1 MKTENI
7 LIIVALFVVILLL
20 FSNFSVE
27 TPTAPIVFQT
37 PSFLS
42 NSFDDGP
49 QPCPFP
55 FGCGGKG
62 RPGRGGWF
70 PRSII
75 GGGRRMGGRMGG
87 GMSRRMGGR
96 MGGGSGG
103 RRMGGGRG
111 GGGRGGGGGG
121 GRSGGRRMGGGR
133 GGGGEVAEVAAEEVV
148 EEVEKLKISSIYKM
162 PRIVLLTDDHI
173 IEGMIGMLSLI
184 MVAYIINHAISASRS
199 IILGMAFIISW
210 YFRRIGV
217 NIYRHMKKKY
227 SISISPI
234 TYDVT

>member
-75 GGGRRMGGRMGG
+75 GGGRRMGGGMGG
-87 GMSRRMGGR
+87 GMGRRMGRRMGGR
-96 MGGGSGG
+96 SGG
-103 RRMGGGRG
+103 RRMGGRSGGGRSGGGGRGGGGGGGRG

-121 GRSGGRRMGGGR
+121 GRGGGR
-133 GGGGEVAEVAAEEVV
+133 GGKA
-148 EEVEKLKISSIYKM
+148 
-162 PRIVLLTDDHI
+162 
-173 IEGMIGMLSLI
+173 
-184 MVAYIINHAISASRS
+184 
-199 IILGMAFIISW
+199 
-210 YFRRIGV
+210 
-217 NIYRHMKKKY
+217 
-227 SISISPI
+227 
-234 TYDVT
+234 